1 VRTGIAENAF
11 AGAVHFV
18 KAQGQRWVTNFEN
31 TSVVEMDGLDTKAH
45 HAVFKNVIKR
55 LED

>member
-1 VRTGIAENAF
+1 VRTDIAENAF
-11 AGAVHFV
+11 ASAVHFV
-18 KAQGQRWVTNFEN
+18 KVQGQRWVTNFEN